1 MSRPIGTSSQ
11 EHQVIMIS
19 LLTHIESTPLRVC
32 FCVIF
37 IILFLLF
44 VLPMTVGIIN
54 LGNIV
59 GAIIS
64 VLGFS
69 IFAFNEKIS
78 KLINILMEKSIGKVV
93 LNIISVLLIFCIL
106 LAIVISGIMVY
117 KMNNYPSEP
126 SNIIVLG
133 CKVKGTKPSL
143 MLKRRLDTAYE
154 YLVQNE
160 DVIAIVSGGKGDDE
174 QISEAQ
180 CMKEYLV
187 SKGISESRIIM
198 EDKSTSTYENF
209 KYSKQILQEHN
220 LPTDTITVVTDGYHQ
235 LRASMIA
242 KKLEFKTYSISAYT
256 SWYLVPTYFVRE
268 WFGVTYQFIFG

>member
-1 MSRPIGTSSQ
+1 
-11 EHQVIMIS
+11 MIN
-19 LLTHIESTPLRVC
+19 LLTHIESTPIRVC

-37 IILFLLF
+37 IMLFLLF
-44 VLPMTVGIIN
+44 VNVFFLGIVN

-59 GAIIS
+59 G
-64 VLGFS
+64 VVLCTLGFS
-69 IFAFNEKIS
+69 IFAFNDKFSTIIDTITENS
-78 KLINILMEKSIGKVV
+78 VGKV
-93 LNIISVLLIFCIL
+93 IISIVSILIIFCIL

-154 YLVQNE
+154 YLIKNE
-160 DVIAIVSGGKGDDE
+160 DVVAIMSGGKGDDE

-187 SKGISESRIIM
+187 NKGISESRIIM

-209 KYSKQILQEHN
+209 KYSKQILQENN

-242 KKLEFKTYSISAYT
+242 KKLEFKTNSISAYT

-268 WFGVTYQFIFG
+268 WFGVTYQFVFG

>member
-1 MSRPIGTSSQ
+1 M
-11 EHQVIMIS
+11 IMVN
-19 LLTHIESTPLRVC
+19 LLTHIESTPIRVC

-44 VLPMTVGIIN
+44 ILPMIVGIIN
-54 LGNIV
+54 LGNV
-59 GAIIS
+59 AGLVVS

-69 IFAFNEKIS
+69 IFAFNDKFSTI
-78 KLINILMEKSIGKVV
+78 IDTITEKSVGRVIINVV
-93 LNIISVLLIFCIL
+93 SIFLIFCIL

-117 KMNNYPSEP
+117 KMNNYPPEP
-126 SNIIVLG
+126 NNIIVLG

-154 YLVQNE
+154 YLTKNE
-160 DVIAIVSGGKGDDE
+160 SVTAIVSGGQGDDE

-187 SKGISESRIIM
+187 GRGISESRIIM
-198 EDKSTSTYENF
+198 EDNSTSTYENF
-209 KYSKQILQEHN
+209 KYSKQILQEYN

-268 WFGVTYQFIFG
+268 WFGVAYQYVFG